1 MAVAEISPAVQ
12 HADKAIIKAIAVGGQ
27 RVSSDDV
34 EFAIRQLVEVA
45 VRALSPGIN
54 DPHTAISILD
64 RLGAA
69 LCDAVPLYFQSGRYV
84 RDGKTVLMAP
94 AFDYAGLTDAM
105 FHMIRQNASTSVA
118 VLVHQIEV
126 LTAVAGVERNADRQL
141 HLQRHAILALEDA
154 ERTIKTPADLA
165 DIQGRYNRFLKV
177 KAEGPLARDDN
188 DGR

>member
-1 MAVAEISPAVQ
+1 MSPAVQ
-12 HADKAIIKAIAVGGQ
+12 YADKAINKAIAVGSQ
-27 RVSSDDV
+27 RVSSDNV

-69 LCDAVPLYFQSGRYV
+69 LCDAVPLYFRSGRYV
-84 RDGKTVLMAP
+84 RDGKNVLMAP

-126 LTAVAGVERNADRQL
+126 LTAVAGVERDAGRQL
-141 HLQRHAILALEDA
+141 HLHSHAKLVLDDA

-165 DIQGRYNRFLKV
+165 DIHDRYQRFLQV
-177 KAEGPLARDDN
+177 QVEGPLVQNAGERA
-188 DGR
+188 